1 MPIELKYLLWS
12 IALFFI
18 MILAQSLSSIF
29 SGKASVSELVGHR
42 DNLPKEGL
50 TKLHGRTKRAQA
62 NFIESLICLHLWS

>member
-50 TKLHGRTKRAQA
+50 TKLHGRTNERKQILSKAW
-62 NFIESLICLHLWS
+62 LCLYL